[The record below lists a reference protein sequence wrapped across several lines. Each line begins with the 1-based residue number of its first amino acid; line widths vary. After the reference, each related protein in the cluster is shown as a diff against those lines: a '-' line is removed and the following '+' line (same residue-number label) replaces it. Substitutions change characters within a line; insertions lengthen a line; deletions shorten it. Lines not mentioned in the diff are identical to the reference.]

1 MAERRYI
8 ERDFFNLKEKKD
20 KFFYLN
26 LGPGSNLWD
35 KDPDEG
41 GAVKGVVP
49 RNANLGVLFNLRK
62 GKAFVPGIVKDIK
75 DIENR
80 ETEKI
85 DVGLDDFWILRKGN
99 NVFINKSSLG
109 HRLEKIKEDKKGNY
123 KQPVLSQKV
132 FKKAS

>member
-1 MAERRYI
+1 MAERRHI
-8 ERDFFNLKEKKD
+8 ERGYLNLKEKKD
-20 KFFYLN
+20 KFFYVN

-41 GAVKGVVP
+41 GAIKGIVP
-49 RNANLGVLFNLRK
+49 EKANLGVLFNLKSK
-62 GKAFVPGIVKDIK
+62 GFFISGMIKDIE

-80 ETEKI
+80 ETKEI
-85 DVGLDDFWILRKGN
+85 DVGLDDFWILRKGD

-109 HRLEKIKEDKKGNY
+109 HRLEKIKEDKNENY
-123 KQPVLSQKV
+123 KQPILSQKV